1 MTQPKRLFD
10 FPYYQLENRPLE
22 VAMTSK
28 YLGDWKRYSTKEIVD
43 LMNKMSRGL
52 LSLGLKPGDKIALIS
67 HNNRAEWNICDLGI
81 VQIGGIDVPIY
92 PTMTSEDYEYILNHS
107 ESKICFVSNEEIYE
121 KVVKIKDKVPSL
133 QEVYT
138 YEPVKAAKHWE
149 EVLKAGEDSEKQSE
163 VEEIA
168 GTIKEDDL
176 ATLIYTSGTTG
187 VPKGVMLTH
196 KNITSNTVAS
206 SDRLPKMDDGNAR
219 ALSFL
224 PVCHIYE
231 RMMHYLYMY
240 NSVNIYFAES
250 LETIKEDLAFSKPH
264 AFSAVPRL
272 LEKFYDGI
280 VNKGTSAGGI
290 KAALFKWALGLAL
303 EWQPDK
309 QNGAFYEFKLGIA
322 RKLVFS
328 KVKLALGLTE
338 IKAVSSGSAAL
349 QARLAQFFNGA
360 GIPVYEGYGLTETSP
375 VITVNTENRRG
386 MLRIGT
392 VGTPIQDVEIK
403 IAEDGEILC
412 KGPNVMIGYYKDPE
426 RTDDVLKDGWFHT
439 GDIGEVKDGFLRIT
453 DRKKEIF
460 KTSGG
465 KYVAPQLIENALKE
479 SILIEQVIV
488 VGEGKKF
495 PAALIVPNFEA
506 VESWCKRH
514 EINFE
519 NPTQIITEEVF
530 QKRLQRDIDKANK
543 RFGKWEQIKSFR
555 LLDDPFTIEE
565 GELTPTMKLKRKPIK
580 EKYKDVIESIYQ

>member
-1 MTQPKRLFD
+1 
-10 FPYYQLENRPLE
+10 
-22 VAMTSK
+22 
-28 YLGDWKRYSTKEIVD
+28 
-43 LMNKMSRGL
+43 
-52 LSLGLKPGDKIALIS
+52 
-67 HNNRAEWNICDLGI
+67 
-81 VQIGGIDVPIY
+81 
-92 PTMTSEDYEYILNHS
+92 
-107 ESKICFVSNEEIYE
+107 
-121 KVVKIKDKVPSL
+121 
-133 QEVYT
+133 
-138 YEPVKAAKHWE
+138 
-149 EVLKAGEDSEKQSE
+149 
-163 VEEIA
+163 
-168 GTIKEDDL
+168 
-176 ATLIYTSGTTG
+176 
-187 VPKGVMLTH
+187 
-196 KNITSNTVAS
+196 
-206 SDRLPKMDDGNAR
+206 
-219 ALSFL
+219 
-224 PVCHIYE
+224 
-231 RMMHYLYMY
+231 MY

-250 LETIKEDLAFSKPH
+250 LETIKEDLAFCKPH

-290 KAALFKWALGLAL
+290 KAMLFKWAVGLAL
-303 EWQPDK
+303 QWQPEK

-375 VITVNTENRRG
+375 VITVNTENQAG

-392 VGTPIQDVEIK
+392 VGKPLQDVEVK

-426 RTDDVLKDGWFHT
+426 RTDEVLKNGWFHT
-439 GDIGEVKDGFLRIT
+439 GDIGEIKDGFLRIT

-488 VGEGKKF
+488 IGEGQKF

-506 VESWCKRH
+506 VQSWCKKH
-514 EINFE
+514 EVKYE
-519 NPTQIITEEVF
+519 SPSQIIEEEVF
-530 QKRLQRDIDKANK
+530 QKRLQRDIDKANQ
-543 RFGKWEQIKSFR
+543 RFGKWEQIKAFR

-580 EKYKDVIESIYQ
+580 EKYSSIIESIYQ